1 MSRITDAH
9 IPHPA
14 TKTEAPNGMG
24 TAHPPRTGETL
35 DRPVLDG
42 ATEDYTGEFD
52 ELENSGRA
60 A

>member
-1 MSRITDAH
+1 MSTKSDYRV
-9 IPHPA
+9 PHPA
-14 TKTEAPNGMG
+14 SKTEAPNGMG

-35 DRPVLDG
+35 DHPVLDG

-52 ELENSGRA
+52 FLERDRRA